1 MESDMFRYAKTW
13 LDMRFDRRGVTALEY
28 GLLAAVVGT
37 AIAAAA
43 TGLGTSLTTAFAAI
57 AGKL

>member
-1 MESDMFRYAKTW
+1 MFRYVKTW